1 MMRALFIFLLLL
13 LSVGLGVQLHRDPGY
28 LLIAINHWTIETT
41 LWIALLGLILL
52 FLVLHMLLVLLK
64 WVVRIPSAWHN
75 QCTQR
80 RLERAQ
86 AKTKKGLIE
95 FSEGHWL
102 KAKKY
107 LISALPNTD
116 TPLLNYLTAARAA
129 QEMGD
134 SKLRDN
140 YLREAQQSMPE
151 ARIAV
156 ELTQAQLQLSEK
168 QWEQALATLKHLQDL
183 APNHPYVLKLLTHLY
198 QEVRD
203 WRQLMELL
211 PQLKQNQVLSS
222 VDFNTL
228 QQQVYLQTLLEMI
241 HENQIEVLTE
251 FMASLPKSLR
261 HDVGLIAAYC
271 RYQIHTH
278 NYSKAESLLRECLRK
293 QFHEELIALYGQLK
307 DDKAQLGFA
316 ESMLKEHSQSAA
328 LLLCL
333 GRLSFTNHLWGKAKA
348 YFEASIE
355 CAATSEAY
363 AALGQLFEQ
372 LEEPA
377 NACAAYRQGLLL
389 ALQ

>member
-41 LWIALLGLILL
+41 LWVAIVGLILL
-52 FLVLHMLLVLLK
+52 FLFFHTLLVLMK
-64 WVVRIPSAWHN
+64 WVGHIPSAWHN
-75 QCTQR
+75 HRTQHR
-80 RLERAQ
+80 IERAQ

-183 APNHPYVLKLLTHLY
+183 APNHPYVLKLLLHLY
-198 QEVRD
+198 QEVKD
-203 WRQLMELL
+203 WRQLMALL
-211 PQLKQNQVLSS
+211 PQLKQNQVLSRA
-222 VDFNTL
+222 DFNAL
-228 QQQVYLQTLLEMI
+228 QQQVYLQTLLEMTQ
-241 HENQIEVLTE
+241 ENQTEAIQE
-251 FMASLPKSLR
+251 FMDSLPKALR
-261 HDVGLIAAYC
+261 HDPCLMAAYC
-271 RYQIHTH
+271 RYQLRTH
-278 NYSKAESLLRECLRK
+278 NSGKVERLLREFLRK
-293 QFHEELIALYGQLK
+293 QFHEELIALYGQIEG
-307 DDKAQLGFA
+307 DKAQLSFA
-316 ESMLKEHSQSAA
+316 ESLLKEHPDSPA

-355 CAATSEAY
+355 CAATPEAF
-363 AALGQLFEQ
+363 AALGKLFEQ
-372 LEEPA
+372 LDDPA
-377 NACAAYRQGLLL
+377 NACTAYRKGLLL